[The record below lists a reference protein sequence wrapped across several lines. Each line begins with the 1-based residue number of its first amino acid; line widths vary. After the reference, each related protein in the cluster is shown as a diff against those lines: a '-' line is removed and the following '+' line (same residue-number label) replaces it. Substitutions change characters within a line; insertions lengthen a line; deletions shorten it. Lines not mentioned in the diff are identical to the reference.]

1 MGTAT
6 EIYDYLRLLY
16 ARVGRTFCPKCG
28 REMRPDDP
36 FFFDPDLPTPQ
47 FRSPDAAREALELLV
62 ELMAEAGV
70 NPEAIYAFKAT
81 GGLFPLEDTLFT
93 PDQEAEWNA
102 AIHEY
107 HEKIQRSRT
116 Q

>member
-1 MGTAT
+1 MCAKEGSAPGMDV
-6 EIYDYLRLLY
+6 YRKQLR
-16 ARVGRTFCPKCG
+16 AFRRKFG
-28 REMRPDDP
+28 REMRPEDP
-36 FFFDPDLPTPQ
+36 FFFDPNLPTPQ

-62 ELMAEAGV
+62 ELMVEAGV
-70 NPEAIYAFKAT
+70 NPDAIYAFKVT

-102 AIHEY
+102 AIQDY
-107 HEKIQRSRT
+107 HQKIRRSGT